1 MIKLTLGIC
10 SLKLRLQS
18 MKMPSQHCRPNVL
31 DFTDHGFGFVIHP
44 GVICLSKTITEL
56 QNCED
61 TYQEIT
67 NFMKI
72 IDGKARNHRF
82 YGNYFE
88 DKKFYANT
96 CLPPQSSLA
105 LSSIHLHRRRP
116 EENFQNLIEG

>member
-1 MIKLTLGIC
+1 MIRLPLGIC

-31 DFTDHGFGFVIHP
+31 DFTDHRSGFAIHLV
-44 GVICLSKTITEL
+44 VICISKTITEL
-56 QNCED
+56 QNCEEP
-61 TYQEIT
+61 YQEIT

-72 IDGKARNHRF
+72 IDGKARNNRF

-116 EENFQNLIEG
+116 EENF

>member
-1 MIKLTLGIC
+1 MIRLPLGIC

-31 DFTDHGFGFVIHP
+31 DFTDHRSGFAIHL
-44 GVICLSKTITEL
+44 GVICTSKTIAEL
-56 QNCED
+56 QNYEEP
-61 TYQEIT
+61 YQEIT

-72 IDGKARNHRF
+72 IDGKARNNRF

-116 EENFQNLIEG
+116 EEIF

>member
-1 MIKLTLGIC
+1 MIRLTLGIC
-10 SLKLRLQS
+10 LLKLRLQS

-31 DFTDHGFGFVIHP
+31 DFTDHGSGFAIHL
-44 GVICLSKTITEL
+44 GVICIFKTITEL
-56 QNCED
+56 QNCEEP
-61 TYQEIT
+61 YQEIT

-72 IDGKARNHRF
+72 IDGKARNNRF

-105 LSSIHLHRRRP
+105 LSSIHLHHRRP
-116 EENFQNLIEG
+116 EESF